1 MATSQ
6 AAQRWAAI
14 IDRQEASGQTIR
26 AFADAHD
33 LNANTLAWWRHK
45 LGRTRRRPPPTDF
58 VELHIET
65 PATDERPALVLELDA
80 WPARLHIEAHTDMD
94 LLRRVMETL
103 A

>member
-6 AAQRWAAI
+6 AAERWSAI
-14 IDRQEASGQTIR
+14 IDRQEASGQTVR

-33 LNANTLAWWRHK
+33 INANTLAWWRHK
-45 LGRTRRRPPPTDF
+45 LGRTRRRLPPTDF
-58 VELHIET
+58 VELHLAT

-80 WPARLHIEAHTDMD
+80 WSARLHIAAHTDMD